1 MLVAQQ
7 LKHLHGLE
15 FAFLL
20 ALCLRLLVKFWGC
33 KERLLLWDVNGC
45 TDTLMIISK
54 GDGHESKPSAAC
66 TLSLIT
72 EVCRTTVPL
81 TLLALQESVPS
92 LHRIDSI
99 SSAHNITNGSCC
111 PLLGSAVKSSLQK
124 ASHLF
129 LTFPF
134 NHGFQHFILLLF
146 SERKN
151 GKEVRNSALK
161 TAAVLFKS
169 REPPT

>member
-20 ALCLRLLVKFWGC
+20 ALSLRLLVKFWGC
-33 KERLLLWDVNGC
+33 KGKLLLWDVNSC
-45 TDTLMIISK
+45 TDTLTTMGK
-54 GDGHESKPSAAC
+54 GESHESKPSAAC
-66 TLSLIT
+66 TLSLVT
-72 EVCRTTVPL
+72 GVCSTTVPL
-81 TLLALQESVPS
+81 TLLSLQESLPR

-99 SSAHNITNGSCC
+99 SPAHNFTNGSCC
-111 PLLGSAVKSSLQK
+111 PLLGSAVKTSLQK
-124 ASHLF
+124 ASHSF
-129 LTFPF
+129 LTFSF

-161 TAAVLFKS
+161 TAAVLFKA